1 MSVTMLETLPRHLL
15 HPLST
20 PVVASFDDDED
31 DDDDDDEED
40 EDEDEDDE
48 DDESFIPQ
56 GELPTW
62 AI

>member
-1 MSVTMLETLPRHLL
+1 MLETLPRHPL

-31 DDDDDDEED
+31 DDEDDDDWLEEED
-40 EDEDEDDE
+40 DDD